1 MKKTAILLFF
11 FLVSCA
17 PQVTVTS
24 EVTVTSL
31 PPTATAMPMP
41 TLHPQFVVL
50 QEQVAASGE
59 RFTLMPDGTIQDG
72 AIPISGLNV
81 DKNGVMTL
89 QVDDQIV
96 ELSFEDLS
104 FGDNGIEVK
113 GYTFN
118 KETGEWQPA
127 LTPEQQAIKALPAEL
142 QLLIADGASFDT
154 EKGVAWN
161 QDGLVTWAKDA
172 KGEWINYP
180 GGNVPIPP
188 GPGYEN
194 EPPLMV
200 PYYHS
205 FNEAIKAITS
215 QLPWG
220 QLRETFRAKQD
231 AANKLSANTYWMP
244 ILLNGTWETSFFG
257 SLNLHVSADPT
268 LEADVFVS
276 DMQLPGG
283 SIQMRLDYQSIAT
296 DHYHTSILIFGNPNE
311 TYNELRRIDECVKAD
326 RMATDLA
333 KLCASETIE
342 IPAPAK

>member
-89 QVDDQIV
+89 QVGDQIV

-104 FGDNGIEVK
+104 FSDNGIEVK

-127 LTPEQQAIKALPAEL
+127 LTPEQQAGVDAATADVRKIGADPSLLTIAHVEGRGVVCTEIATGAEVCV
-142 QLLIADGASFDT
+142 DGRFD
-154 EKGVAWN
+154 
-161 QDGLVTWAKDA
+161 
-172 KGEWINYP
+172 
-180 GGNVPIPP
+180 
-188 GPGYEN
+188 
-194 EPPLMV
+194 
-200 PYYHS
+200 
-205 FNEAIKAITS
+205 
-215 QLPWG
+215 LPWAVLHITNASPTDIKPTKG
-220 QLRETFRAKQD
+220 FSSPDFDVYKKVFEPQIMAFTHSDPYVVGILDAMIYVDAETNAWAHVIGDYFPATRTSVYKQIFYLNTDGEFTGIDVMNMSYEDLDAFRVAQ
-231 AANKLSANTYWMP
+231 
-244 ILLNGTWETSFFG
+244 
-257 SLNLHVSADPT
+257 
-268 LEADVFVS
+268 
-276 DMQLPGG
+276 
-283 SIQMRLDYQSIAT
+283 T
-296 DHYHTSILIFGNPNE
+296 D
-311 TYNELRRIDECVKAD
+311 KAF
-326 RMATDLA
+326 
-333 KLCASETIE
+333 E
-342 IPAPAK
+342 